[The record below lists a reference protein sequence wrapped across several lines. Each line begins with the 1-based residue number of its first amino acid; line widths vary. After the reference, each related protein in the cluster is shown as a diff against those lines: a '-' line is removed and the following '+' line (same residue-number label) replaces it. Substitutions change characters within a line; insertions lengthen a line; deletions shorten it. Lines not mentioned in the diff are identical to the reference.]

1 MLKQSKD
8 PVGRVNT
15 LVESWRTQEP
25 NRTFYGHTLP
35 QFVAAVQPVFAVRE
49 EGAELAKR
57 VRANSA
63 KRRDVDVAA
72 LDLVRN
78 IVHAVKADPAVGED
92 SLLYAAMGY
101 VRKTDRSG
109 GRKRARPA
117 VVAAPEGDAKSMEKA
132 PAHNVS
138 AQSA

>member
-8 PVGRVNT
+8 PIGRINT

-25 NRTFYGHTLP
+25 NRSFYGLTLP
-35 QFVAAVQPVFAVRE
+35 QFETAVQPVFAVRE

-63 KRRDVDVAA
+63 KRKDVDVAA

-78 IVHAVKADPAVGED
+78 IVHSVKADPQVGED

-109 GRKRARPA
+109 SRKRVR
-117 VVAAPEGDAKSMEKA
+117 APVGASLEGDAKSTEQKA
-132 PAHNVS
+132 PAQT
-138 AQSA
+138 A